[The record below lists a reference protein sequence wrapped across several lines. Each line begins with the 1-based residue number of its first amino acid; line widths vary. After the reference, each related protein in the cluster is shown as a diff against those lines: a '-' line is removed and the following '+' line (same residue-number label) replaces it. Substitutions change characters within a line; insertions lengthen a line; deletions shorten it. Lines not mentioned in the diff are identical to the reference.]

1 MNMAAFD
8 ATESLVPFRDARGTG
23 GAMGGA
29 AMTGA
34 ILTGAIL
41 FDSARLRQA
50 GLRAAE
56 PGWFDAAWWGARA
69 QPVGSGGRGGAWFI
83 DAAPDG
89 SGGVGSGGFGP
100 AVLRHYLR
108 GGFAARF
115 SRNRH
120 LWRGPGHIRSFDE
133 FRLLRELLRR
143 KLPVPRPIAAIYWR
157 EGLFYRAGI
166 LLERLLG
173 VRSLADRAAT
183 DGSAA
188 PWEEA
193 GRVIA
198 RIHRAGLDHADLNA
212 HNLLFED
219 SGRGW
224 VIDVDRSRL
233 RIPATGWREAN
244 LDRLQRSLLK
254 LRGARSQAEVG
265 KDYATLRSAY
275 DALWQRGT

>member
-1 MNMAAFD
+1 MGRCRVQLIDSMVMAAFD
-8 ATESLVPFRDARGTG
+8 ATESLVPFRDVRGTG
-23 GAMGGA
+23 GASM
-29 AMTGA
+29 
-34 ILTGAIL
+34 TGAIL
-41 FDSARLRQA
+41 FDSARVRQA
-50 GLRAAE
+50 GLHAAE
-56 PGWFDAAWWGARA
+56 PGWFDAAWWGERA

-83 DAAPDG
+83 DAASDG
-89 SGGVGSGGFGP
+89 GGLGP
-100 AVLRHYLR
+100 LVLRHYLR

-120 LWRGPGHIRSFDE
+120 LWRGPEQVRSFDE

-143 KLPVPRPIAAIYWR
+143 KLPVPVPIAAIYWR

-166 LLERLLG
+166 LLERLPG

-219 SGRGW
+219 SGHGW

-233 RIPATGWREAN
+233 RIPATAWRDAN
-244 LDRLQRSLLK
+244 LDRLQRSLHK
-254 LRGARSQAEVG
+254 LRGARSVSDVRQ
-265 KDYATLRSAY
+265 DYATLRSAY
-275 DALWQRGT
+275 DAHWQRGT